1 MSATW
6 RDLNALRNLERVCFP
21 EDAWPLLDLIGV
33 LTLPSIIRLKAVTQE
48 DKMVGFIAGDI
59 RQSEK
64 VTWIATIGVLPEY
77 RGQGIGSAL
86 LEACEARVPT
96 PSIRLSVRISNQ
108 PAIQLYRSFNYNE
121 VGMWPRYYND
131 KEDALVMEKR
141 L

>member
-1 MSATW
+1 
-6 RDLNALRNLERVCFP
+6 
-21 EDAWPLLDLIGV
+21 LIGV
-33 LTLPSIIRLKAVTQE
+33 LTLPSIIRLKAVIQE